1 MHFRQFLISVLMAGA
16 AMFFPDLAFAEKNV
30 PSSQKGEAA
39 IPVKSEKEEIKI
51 AVPPKSQNAN
61 LQEKAASAHATVTE
75 KSSVPEHAAVP
86 EHAQINKA
94 EAKQQTSKSIP
105 IQAGAK
111 NLPDQAKGN
120 VKSDLNENEKILKE
134 TGTETAAVNSDSQ
147 GLKDKSMDTTSLS
160 ATNKVVKVEEA
171 KPAILADTA
180 KVYSE
185 ISVIT
190 KKESDGQEQKKGP
203 ANKEEIPE
211 VNQQSQTQR
220 SNSSGGQSNDRLSN
234 GLSNIS
240 VLDKWFEWNNL
251 FESNLVQPY
260 ISRQALLNTQW
271 VNAPP
276 APPPQKLLY

>member
-1 MHFRQFLISVLMAGA
+1 MAGA

-86 EHAQINKA
+86 EHAQINQAK
-94 EAKQQTSKSIP
+94 AKQLTSKSIP
-105 IQAGAK
+105 NQAGAK
-111 NLPDQAKGN
+111 NLPEQAKGN
-120 VKSDLNENEKILKE
+120 VKSDLKATEKIYKE
-134 TGTETAAVNSDSQ
+134 AGPETAAVNTNSH
-147 GLKDKSMDTTSLS
+147 GLKDKSMDKTSLP
-160 ATNKVVKVEEA
+160 ATDKVVKVEEA
-171 KPAILADTA
+171 KPAVSVDTA
-180 KVYSE
+180 KVHSE
-185 ISVIT
+185 GIVNIIEET
-190 KKESDGQEQKKGP
+190 GAQEQKNDP
-203 ANKEEIPE
+203 ANKEEIPK
-211 VNQQSQTQR
+211 VNQLNQTQR
-220 SNSSGGQSNDRLSN
+220 SNNKGNQSNDRVSN